1 MKGKRY
7 ITVLL
12 ATAMLL
18 GLCACG
24 ATPTQPTPTP
34 SAAPA
39 TAEPTAAPTPELSE
53 KLRETVLGYAA
64 EEIPTPAW
72 IQELGVC
79 DIYNDTFYMAANTDS
94 GAGVVSFDTRTE
106 QFHKYDVDVSALHN
120 PHINAISVAENSIWL
135 YVAEQWTVE
144 ECEQGLFTGETN
156 LYILY
161 KNTSSGEQSISPM
174 TFWKSNLPPLYL
186 LALDNNRALI
196 GNHECE
202 PQTYLIDSNAN
213 VIDMP
218 DTVVRGMGVRAWVN
232 DKLYVQTADGLAEL
246 NRDTLTFGAP
256 VEEIYNQPA
265 VYSSSCGHFLTT
277 IDNVFYSVDAATGE
291 KTEIFE
297 WMDVALALSRLYGT
311 NGLENENG
319 DYYHYTDRITKITK
333 TELPVKQTLILACL
347 GDTNSYGYP
356 KEDGSF
362 FAPSNKT
369 YVCSD
374 SLMDAI
380 IRFNNSDPDYRIE
393 VKPYIYSSDEE
404 RTRLLIELA
413 TGKEVDI
420 LDTSLLPD
428 DAAGGSILADMLPY
442 LDADADI
449 SRDDFIP
456 GIFADMTKSG
466 GLYEYIDRYNV
477 ITITARA
484 SFADGQSW
492 TVSDIQQI
500 LAEHPELRIENS
512 AEKLSYYFAWAA
524 SAEFIDYAAALCSF
538 TDEAFL
544 QWLVLIKQLCQTDYD
559 WESDPYL
566 GEYAFYIDTQFPA
579 NIGDMSRCYAN
590 GEYTAVGFPNATGT
604 GSYFMRY
611 GAPTAY
617 GTWSYM
623 PNGEQSFGAVSSV
636 GIMASSGNID
646 GAWRFIKTFMSGAE
660 NTALSSGIPAQKAC
674 FERAVENELTR
685 EQSDA
690 AGVEEFDESD
700 AEQIR
705 SIVYNTT
712 KCVSNNDT
720 VTGIIKSALDAYIGG
735 VYSAEE
741 TAAQLQSRLSIYLA
755 EQYG

>member
-1 MKGKRY
+1 MKKLRKH
-7 ITVLL
+7 VCLALL
-12 ATAMLL
+12 AAVLL

-24 ATPTQPTPTP
+24 ASPTEPTPT
-34 SAAPA
+34 AAPA
-39 TAEPTAAPTPELSE
+39 TAEPTAAPTPMPAATA
-53 KLRETVLGYAA
+53 RPTALGYAA
-64 EEIPTPAW
+64 EEVLTPAW
-72 IQELGVC
+72 IQELGAC
-79 DIYNDTFYMAANTDS
+79 DIYNDTFYIAANTDS
-94 GAGVVSFDTRTE
+94 SAGVVSFDTRTE
-106 QFHKYDVDVSALHN
+106 QFHKYDVDVRALHN
-120 PHINAISVAENSIWL
+120 PHINAISVVEDSIWL
-135 YVAEQWTVE
+135 YIAEQWTVG

-161 KNTSSGEQSISPM
+161 KNTASGEQIISPM

-186 LALDNNRALI
+186 LALDNNKALI

-213 VIDMP
+213 VIDTP

-246 NRDTLTFGAP
+246 NRDTLTFGNP

-277 IDNVFYSVDAATGE
+277 IDNVFYSVDAATGK

-311 NGLENENG
+311 KGLENENG

-333 TELPVKQTLILACL
+333 AELPVKQTLILACL

-369 YVCSD
+369 YICSD

-380 IRFNNSDPDYRIE
+380 IRFNNSDPDYKIE
-393 VKPYIYSSDEE
+393 VKPYIYSSDDE

-428 DAAGGSILADMLPY
+428 DAADGSILVDMLPY

-456 GIFADMTKSG
+456 GIFADMTKNG

-477 ITITARA
+477 ITITARD
-484 SFADGQSW
+484 SFVDGQSW

-500 LAEHPELRIENS
+500 LAQHPELRIENS
-512 AEKLSYYFAWAA
+512 ADKLSYYFAWAA
-524 SAEFIDYAAALCSF
+524 SAEFMDYAAGSCSF
-538 TDEAFL
+538 TGEAFL
-544 QWLVLIKQLCQTDYD
+544 QWIVLIKQLCQTDYD

-636 GIMASSGNID
+636 GIMASSANID

-660 NTALSSGIPAQKAC
+660 NAALSSGIPAQKAC
-674 FERAVENELTR
+674 FERAVENELAR

-690 AGVEEFDESD
+690 AWVEEFDESD
-700 AEQIR
+700 GEQIR
-705 SIVYNTT
+705 SIVYNTA

-720 VTGIIKSALDAYIGG
+720 VTGILKSALDAYIGG

-741 TAAQLQSRLSIYLA
+741 TSAQLQSRLSIYLA
-755 EQYG
+755 EKYG